1 LENTRRYKFYFFFN
15 GKINPASSAVNG
27 AVVIVPIALLATTMP
42 DFIASLFEIDGQLL
56 TTSLTAEVIS
66 TDKSIMIWLNPF

>member
-1 LENTRRYKFYFFFN
+1 M
-15 GKINPASSAVNG
+15 NG
-27 AVVIVPIALLATTMP
+27 AVVIVPIAFLATTMP